1 MPILKGVS
9 IIHLYSTKK
18 LSRNSE
24 NSESSNLNKFYKEI
38 EILYG
43 TEIKN
48 NPNIEFRYIEPTKLQ
63 EVERFL
69 FEFFVSISRNIEL
82 FYTPNH
88 DIKYFDY
95 TLLNKISE
103 ILLSNK
109 NASRDNI
116 FTKINNYYFE
126 NSMKNKFQ
134 GTNPVFEMPKIINN
148 PYYFM
153 VLPQEQF
160 FSEFYHFTENQIKN
174 QDKSFIDV
182 TLNLSRIEEVKC
194 NNSNI

>member
-126 NSMKNKFQ
+126 NSMKNK
-134 GTNPVFEMPKIINN
+134 INRVEDN
-148 PYYFM
+148 GAT
-153 VLPQEQF
+153 EARE
-160 FSEFYHFTENQIKN
+160 SEHSSFIKN
-174 QDKSFIDV
+174 ISKYII
-182 TLNLSRIEEVKC
+182 LK
-194 NNSNI
+194 